1 MPIEYD
7 SQTGFQI
14 KNPTLEELI
23 AIQEI
28 GKAMIVQG
36 LAGAY
41 MNEKYKKYL
50 AFAPIHQY
58 WKV

>member
-7 SQTGFQI
+7 SETGFQI
-14 KNPTLEELI
+14 KNPTPEELI

-36 LAGAY
+36 LTGAY
-41 MNEKYKKYL
+41 MNDKYKKYL
-50 AFAPIHQY
+50 AFAPNYQY
-58 WKV
+58 WKA